1 MRRNL
6 SSLLLLSLIA
16 MPAVASA
23 EEKTQSSD
31 PAQPRLGQAAGE
43 PQVRSAP
50 PSVPFGISPAAS
62 KDNVM
67 DFHGYLLV
75 PMRMGLMKRENP
87 GVDQADLTLHSPP
100 LVPQNVRK
108 FNYTGV
114 VPDPWMQMNFS
125 YGNANVSG
133 TVIIGAKSS
142 TDGSGFFNPVEQL
155 GVTDAFLSVNAGRM
169 LKFPGQQVVSG
180 GPKIVQT
187 KDGVAQPSSVRAAW
201 LDLKVGA
208 MSARYGAMGAFDA
221 GRYGTPL
228 MFRTNSVGASA
239 LSGMQVGST
248 AFVVEG
254 GFGGQVARPPRGM
267 LPDGWNDF
275 SDSNVGASW
284 VSQIHAGLVQSD
296 FVHVGLHYATA
307 WSQDDQMV
315 NGLIPDGRITVLGGD
330 LRLTAGRFGH
340 LYGGVAHTVAT
351 NSSSVSGVIEVLNAR
366 GGPELVKEYLGPNS
380 GGDGS
385 LTTFG
390 GQYDLSVVRAI
401 YDTKFE
407 GKSPDLLLSGFA
419 IGTSVKSDDAN
430 YDGITKLKAGG
441 QATYNIA
448 SWISV
453 GGRFDHVR
461 QNLDEGNTAFNIVSP
476 RLMFHT
482 DWQSRDEIALQYSHF
497 MYGNE
502 VVVQRGYPLE
512 DDPDASPDRN
522 VFVLSGTFWW

>member
-1 MRRNL
+1 
-6 SSLLLLSLIA
+6 
-16 MPAVASA
+16 
-23 EEKTQSSD
+23 
-31 PAQPRLGQAAGE
+31 
-43 PQVRSAP
+43 
-50 PSVPFGISPAAS
+50 VPFGIDPARS
-62 KDNVM
+62 RDNAL
-67 DFHGYLLV
+67 DFHGYLLL
-75 PMRMGLMKRENP
+75 PMRVGLMNRENP
-87 GVDQADLTLHSPP
+87 GPDQADLTLHAPP
-100 LVPQNVRK
+100 LVPSNVRK
-108 FNYTGV
+108 FYYTGV
-114 VPDPWMQMNFS
+114 VPDPWIQLNFS

-133 TVIIGAKSS
+133 TVIIGAQSA

-155 GVTDAFLSVNAGRM
+155 GVADAYVSVNVGRM
-169 LKFPGQQVVSG
+169 LKFPGQMSGNG
-180 GPKIVQT
+180 GPKVVQTT
-187 KDGVAQPSSVRAAW
+187 KDGAAVESSVKAAW
-201 LDLKVGA
+201 LDVKVGA

-228 MFRTNSVGASA
+228 MFRTNSVGLSA
-239 LSGMQVGST
+239 RSGMRVGSS

-254 GFGGQVARPPRGM
+254 GWGGQVARPPRGM
-267 LPDGWNDF
+267 LADGWNDF
-275 SDSNVGASW
+275 SDQNVGASW
-284 VSQIHAGLVQSD
+284 VSQLHAGFVQSD
-296 FVHVGLHYATA
+296 FVHLGVHYATA

-315 NGLIPDGRITVLGGD
+315 NGLIPDGRITVIGGD

-340 LYGGVAHTVAT
+340 LYGGVAQTIAT

-366 GGPELVKEYLGPNS
+366 GGPELVAEYLGPNS
-380 GGDGS
+380 QGDGS

-390 GQYDLSVVRAI
+390 GQYDLSVSRAV
-401 YDTKFE
+401 YDKQFE

-430 YDGITKLKAGG
+430 YDGVMKLKLGG

-448 SWISV
+448 SWVSV

-461 QNLDEGNTAFNIVSP
+461 SNMDENAQAFNVVSP

-502 VVVQRGYPLE
+502 VVVQRGYPLQ
-512 DDPDASPDRN
+512 DDPEASPDRN